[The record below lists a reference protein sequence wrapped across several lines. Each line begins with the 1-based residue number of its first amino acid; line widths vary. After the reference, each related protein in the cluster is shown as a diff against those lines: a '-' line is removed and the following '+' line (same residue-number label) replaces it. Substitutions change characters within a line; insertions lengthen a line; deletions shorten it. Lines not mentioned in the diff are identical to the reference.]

1 MKNNTKTKSKDTQSL
16 IFSLYDA
23 VSTDGAW
30 DDFVKSLALQMDAHI
45 SILVSIGPSTFEQS
59 LYGNYNF
66 NAAAVQAYSD
76 HWWQHNV
83 WLQTIGQNNLL
94 QKGNVMIGTDLV
106 PTDKLKQQTFY
117 QDFLIPHLN
126 VEHLLIAILSD
137 GTDITEIPMSLNLF
151 RPPSAKA
158 FTQDDAMQLH
168 ELLPHINRAFK
179 LHWQMRNL
187 NEQLSNF
194 HNGLDSLDF
203 AVMYVDSARRVSHS
217 NKAAQ
222 RIAKGVLLPQLP
234 MQGELADLIDRAA
247 LGQGGAAMI
256 SNLRT
261 MVLALPISNPVRTS
275 AGEMRSSVML
285 LLVDADN
292 QNAAATTFLCNAF
305 ALSKAESRLIPLL
318 LLGQSPT
325 EMAASLDLKLTTI
338 RSQLSSIFAKTGTTR
353 QQELIRLLGSLP
365 PTVQTNP
372 N

>member
-1 MKNNTKTKSKDTQSL
+1 MKNETKTKSNDNQSL

-30 DDFVKSLALQMDAHI
+30 DDFVQSLALQMDAHI
-45 SILVSIGPSTFEQS
+45 SIMVSIGPSTFEQS

-83 WLQTIGQNNLL
+83 WLQTIGENNLL
-94 QKGNVMIGTDLV
+94 QKNNVMIGTDLV
-106 PTDKLKQQTFY
+106 PADKLKQHTFY
-117 QDFLIPHLN
+117 KDFLTPHLN

-151 RPPSAKA
+151 RPPSAPA
-158 FTQDDAMQLH
+158 FTQDDAKQLR

-179 LHWQMRNL
+179 LHWQMRNM

-234 MQGELADLIDRAA
+234 LQGDIANLIDRAA

-256 SNLRT
+256 NSLRT

-285 LLVDADN
+285 LLVGADD
-292 QNAAATTFLCNAF
+292 QHAAATTFLCNAF

-325 EMAASLDLKLTTI
+325 EMGTSLDLKLTTI

-353 QQELIRLLGSLP
+353 QQELIRLLGRVP
-365 PTVQTNP
+365 AVVDQ
-372 N
+372 